1 MVSELLRE
9 RLGPTSEYTSSLVS
23 IQAAYINTNHPEFV
37 AGSAAI
43 AREGAPSSSQPRK
56 AVSLDEADD
65 VSDSVDS
72 EAEDDHLAPNGNA
85 HKGRTI
91 SHSAHQGK
99 GSSIAAP
106 IPRHLNEKSDR
117 HRSSSG
123 GALSAPPANQQ
134 MGLSASGTS
143 PHSAR
148 ETFLNYFFGGQ
159 DGQPGS
165 GQPPMSS
172 TRGPIVSQSSTRGS
186 KTGARE
192 MFPDLGTRGSHG
204 PSSSRGQNVL
214 EANSAYDMK
223 SLERHLE
230 AVSVG
235 CCRTVIHIC

>member
-1 MVSELLRE
+1 VVSELLRE
-9 RLGPTSEYTSSLVS
+9 RLGPTSEYTSSLVA

-56 AVSLDEADD
+56 AASLDEADD

-72 EAEDDHLAPNGNA
+72 DAEDDHAAPNGNA
-85 HKGRTI
+85 HKGR
-91 SHSAHQGK
+91 SVSQSLHQAQGMH
-99 GSSIAAP
+99 ITAP
-106 IPRHLNEKSDR
+106 VPRHLNEKSDR
-117 HRSSSG
+117 HRSTSG
-123 GALSAPPANQQ
+123 GTLSAPPVNHQ
-134 MGLSASGTS
+134 MGLAGTS

-165 GQPPMSS
+165 GQPPMS
-172 TRGPIVSQSSTRGS
+172 TNRGPIVSQTSARGT
-186 KTGARE
+186 KTGARD

-204 PSSSRGQNVL
+204 ASSSRGQNTL

-223 SLERHLE
+223 SLGKHLE
-230 AVSVG
+230 AVSV
-235 CCRTVIHIC
+235 VLA